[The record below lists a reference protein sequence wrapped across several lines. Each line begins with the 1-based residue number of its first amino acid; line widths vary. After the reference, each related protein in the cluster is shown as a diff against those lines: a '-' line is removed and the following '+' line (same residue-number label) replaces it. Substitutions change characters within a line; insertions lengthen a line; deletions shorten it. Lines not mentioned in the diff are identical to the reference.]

1 MQNFQSYNYKLTLDD
16 LSKISEIVRDITIII
31 NGEYYD
37 QETETV
43 KQKKQKGE
51 REK

>member
-37 QETETV
+37 LETETS
-43 KQKKQKGE
+43 KQTEKNKKEIK
-51 REK
+51 